1 MDPLSQAENGT
12 GGSPPNWV
20 GFDEFSAT
28 SPPIRGVSSSSDRQH
43 RPFSGNADEISNGTS
58 TSMKEEEFELETT
71 ERALTTSLP
80 TKEVIA
86 DPSTLDQA
94 PVVEASQ
101 EFHGKGPVIVTRDMD
116 QLNDIH
122 NHNRTKL
129 VNGKIVATIYPENTM
144 CSWVIPPRYDPYTIP
159 AVLTSECFSVDAS

>member
-1 MDPLSQAENGT
+1 MERHSQAILKIAKET
-12 GGSPPNWV
+12 C
-20 GFDEFSAT
+20 
-28 SPPIRGVSSSSDRQH
+28 
-43 RPFSGNADEISNGTS
+43 S
-58 TSMKEEEFELETT
+58 TSILRCSKRRRLYELSARSAAISTVKK
-71 ERALTTSLP
+71 TSVK
-80 TKEVIA
+80 TDQQ

-159 AVLTSECFSVDAS
+159 AVLTSECFSVGYGFCLLSFIIERS